1 MPVPVP
7 VPVPVHVSAW
17 VLIIVVRASQGFPIL
32 ALFNIPSSLGVLI
45 LGYFLLQLHLDSYGE
60 RNLPSFLFSLV
71 LLDTA

>member
-1 MPVPVP
+1 MP

-60 RNLPSFLFSLV
+60 RYYLPSFLFSLL